1 MINEKKQSTR
11 RDALKMGVAVITV
24 AGAVSASS
32 ATSAETK
39 TPFAVKST
47 YIPIVDSKDS
57 FPVRRIYCIG
67 RNYAAHSKEMGSDPS
82 REPPFFFQKASDT
95 VQYCAVGEVT
105 SHPYPPMTENYHF
118 EAEMVVALKAG
129 GRDIPVEKALDHVY
143 GYAVGLDMTR
153 RDLQDEAKSL
163 KRPWSVSKSAD
174 YSAPISAIHRVEDV
188 GHPKTGAISL
198 SVDGVVKQNADLKD
212 MIWSVPEQIAILSR
226 YFELAAGDLIFSG
239 TPEGVGAVKRGETM
253 SVAIAGIGKIDV
265 KVF

>member
-1 MINEKKQSTR
+1 MSSNYAIAIAPRPTVP
-11 RDALKMGVAVITV
+11 VANSDLV
-24 AGAVSASS
+24 
-32 ATSAETK
+32 
-39 TPFAVKST
+39 
-47 YIPIVDSKDS
+47 

-67 RNYAAHSKEMGSDPS
+67 RNYAGHAREMGADPT

-95 VQYCAVGEVT
+95 VQYCAEGQVT

-118 EAEMVVALKAG
+118 EAEMVVALKSGDRNIAIE
-129 GRDIPVEKALDHVY
+129 RALDHVF

-153 RDLQDEAKSL
+153 RDLQDEAKTL

-174 YSAPISAIHRVEDV
+174 HSAPISAIHRVEEI
-188 GHPKTGAISL
+188 GHPNAGAISL

-253 SVAIAGIGKIDV
+253 SVAIAGIGKMDV